1 MADSVNGQWEYT
13 LGFDKCGIVI
23 PTAPGTADTNTG
35 GASKF
40 SMSRP

>member
-1 MADSVNGQWEYT
+1 MASSVNGQWEYT

-23 PTAPGTADTNTG
+23 PTSAGTPDSNTG

-40 SMSRP
+40 SMSQS